1 MDWALYIWLGL
12 MVVFLITE
20 AVCAI
25 HLVSIWFAAG
35 ALVAMIAAALGAK
48 LWLQVTLFIIV
59 SCSLLALLWPF
70 VKKFLNPKLAKTNL
84 DSLIGTEC
92 HVTEDIDNIDA
103 HGQIKLGAMYWTARS
118 TSGEPIKAGTLVR
131 VDRIEGVKA
140 FVSVVESKA
149 KKEPTIESNAQ
160 V

>member
-48 LWLQVTLFIIV
+48 MWLQVTLFILV
-59 SCSLLALLWPF
+59 SGALLALLWPM
-70 VKKFLNPKLAKTNL
+70 VRKFLRPNLKKTNI
-84 DSLIGTEC
+84 DSIIGATGL
-92 HVTEDIDNIDA
+92 VTVTIDNMEA
-103 HGQIKLGAMYWTARS
+103 TGQVKLNGMEWTARS
-118 TSGEPIKAGTLVR
+118 TSGKIIDPHTEVK
-131 VDRIEGVKA
+131 VDRIEGVKV
-140 FVSVVESKA
+140 FVTPVS
-149 KKEPTIESNAQ
+149 
-160 V
+160 

>member
-48 LWLQVTLFIIV
+48 LWLQVSLFILV
-59 SCSLLALLWPF
+59 SGALLALLWPM
-70 VKKFLNPKLAKTNL
+70 VRKFLRPNLKKTNI
-84 DSLIGTEC
+84 DSIIGTTGL
-92 HVTEDIDNIDA
+92 VTVTIDNMEST
-103 HGQIKLGAMYWTARS
+103 GQVKLNGMEWTARS
-118 TSGEPIKAGTLVR
+118 TSGKIIDPHTEVK
-131 VDRIEGVKA
+131 VDRIEGVKV
-140 FVSVVESKA
+140 FVTPVS
-149 KKEPTIESNAQ
+149 
-160 V
+160 

>member
-48 LWLQVTLFIIV
+48 MWLQVTLFILV
-59 SCSLLALLWPF
+59 SGALLALLWPM
-70 VKKFLNPKLAKTNL
+70 VRKFLRPNLKKTNI
-84 DSLIGTEC
+84 DSIIGATGL
-92 HVTEDIDNIDA
+92 VTVTIDNMEA
-103 HGQIKLGAMYWTARS
+103 TGQVKLNGMEWTARS
-118 TSGEPIKAGTLVR
+118 TSGKIIDPHTEVK
-131 VDRIEGVKA
+131 VDRIEGVKV
-140 FVSVVESKA
+140 FVTPVY
-149 KKEPTIESNAQ
+149 
-160 V
+160 